1 MFKYFL
7 IAVLFC
13 LSCSTVNAQRND
25 REKAKIERYE
35 KDMEKKQAEYILDFV
50 NELNVDDFQKEIITQ
65 KLHTYF
71 ETKKTLFTT
80 DIESFR
86 RKELLQ
92 ELDRTHFLDIKEMC
106 TEDVYN
112 AITEKI
118 KQKGKQKKSKKKK
131 KNR

>member
-35 KDMEKKQAEYILDFV
+35 KDMEKKQVEYISDFV

-71 ETKKTLFTT
+71 ETKKTLFTA
-80 DIESFR
+80 DLESFR

-106 TEDVYN
+106 TEEVYT

-131 KNR
+131 R

>member
-1 MFKYFL
+1 M

-13 LSCSTVNAQRND
+13 LSYSTVNAQRND

-35 KDMEKKQAEYILDFV
+35 KDMEKKQAEYISDFV

-71 ETKKTLFTT
+71 ETKKTLFTA
-80 DIESFR
+80 DLESFR

-106 TEDVYN
+106 TEEVYT

-131 KNR
+131 R

>member
-71 ETKKTLFTT
+71 ETKKTLFTA
-80 DIESFR
+80 DLESFR

-106 TEDVYN
+106 TEEVYT

-131 KNR
+131 R